1 MPQHQTTAQPSRLT
15 NHRALTPLASRPQT
29 DLHYGLDGF
38 NTKYATRAPKL
49 FSSEDHF
56 HERLFE
62 HESSL
67 PEEKVQVYVVSLAP
81 GVHPDL
87 EMRKQ
92 LEDTAKGARRTACPS
107 HAQLR

>member
-1 MPQHQTTAQPSRLT
+1 M
-15 NHRALTPLASRPQT
+15 
-29 DLHYGLDGF
+29 
-38 NTKYATRAPKL
+38 
-49 FSSEDHF
+49 
-56 HERLFE
+56 
-62 HESSL
+62 
-67 PEEKVQVYVVSLAP
+67 QVYVVSLAP